1 MFYYV
6 NGTVAE
12 TGPNLA
18 VIDCGGVGYAC
29 MTTNNTLSQLK
40 KGEKKKLY
48 TYLNVGYACATT
60 NYTLSQLKKGER
72 AKLYTHLHVREDIF
86 ELYGFSS
93 QAELNSFRM
102 LIGVSGVGPKAALS
116 VLSAATPQNLALSIV
131 TGDEKALTAAPGI
144 GKKIAQRIILEL
156 KDKLA
161 KEQSSFSAQGGGAV
175 PVSLPGDKGGEAA
188 AALAVLG
195 YGSQEIGLALKGIDM
210 DALPLEE
217 IIRQAL
223 KKMVR

>member
-6 NGTVAE
+6 SGTLAE
-12 TGPNLA
+12 IGPNLA

-29 MTTNNTLSQLK
+29 
-40 KGEKKKLY
+40 
-48 TYLNVGYACATT
+48 ATT
-60 NYTLSQLKKGER
+60 NYTISRLKKGER
-72 AKLYTHLHVREDIF
+72 AKLFTYLHVREEIF
-86 ELYGFSS
+86 ELFGFSS
-93 QAELNSFRM
+93 QQELSSFKM
-102 LIGVSGVGPKAALS
+102 LIGVSGVGPKAALAI
-116 VLSAATPQNLALSIV
+116 LSSTTPNNLALSIV

-161 KEQSSFSAQGGGAV
+161 KEQTSFSSDGPVPVIASGGAN
-175 PVSLPGDKGGEAA
+175 KAGEAS

-195 YGSQEIGLALKGIDM
+195 YGTPEIAAALKGVDM
-210 DALPLEE
+210 EQPLEE

>member
-12 TGPNLA
+12 IEAGLA
-18 VIDCGGVGYAC
+18 VIDCSG
-29 MTTNNTLSQLK
+29 
-40 KGEKKKLY
+40 
-48 TYLNVGYACATT
+48 VGYACATT

-72 AKLYTHLHVREDIF
+72 AKLYTYLNVREDAMEMF
-86 ELYGFSS
+86 GFASQSELR
-93 QAELNSFRM
+93 SFKM

-116 VLSAATPQNLALSIV
+116 ILSSTTPQQLSMAV
-131 TGDEKALTAAPGI
+131 VMGDEKALTAAPGI

-156 KDKLA
+156 KDKLI
-161 KEQSSFSAQGGGAV
+161 KAQGGFEAGSGAAV
-175 PVSLPGDKGGEAA
+175 AMPAQNNKAGEAA

-195 YGSQEIGLALKGIDM
+195 YGSQEIAAALKGIDM

-217 IIRQAL
+217 IIRQSL
-223 KKMVR
+223 KKMVK

>member
-12 TGPNLA
+12 IEAGLA
-18 VIDCGGVGYAC
+18 VIDCSG
-29 MTTNNTLSQLK
+29 
-40 KGEKKKLY
+40 
-48 TYLNVGYACATT
+48 VGYACATT

-72 AKLYTHLHVREDIF
+72 AKLYTYLNVREDAMEMF
-86 ELYGFSS
+86 GFASQSELR
-93 QAELNSFRM
+93 SFKM

-116 VLSAATPQNLALSIV
+116 ILSSTTPQQLSMAV
-131 TGDEKALTAAPGI
+131 VMGDEKTLTAAPGI

-156 KDKLA
+156 KDKLI
-161 KEQSSFSAQGGGAV
+161 KEQGGFEAGSGAAVAMPAQNNKA
-175 PVSLPGDKGGEAA
+175 GEAA

-195 YGSQEIGLALKGIDM
+195 YGSQEIAAALKGIDM

-217 IIRQAL
+217 IIRQSL
-223 KKMVR
+223 KKMVK

>member
-18 VIDCGGVGYAC
+18 VIDCGG
-29 MTTNNTLSQLK
+29 
-40 KGEKKKLY
+40 
-48 TYLNVGYACATT
+48 VGYACATT

-102 LIGVSGVGPKAALS
+102 LIGVSGVGPRVALAI
-116 VLSAATPQNLALSIV
+116 LSDSAPDRLMLSIAA
-131 TGDEKALTAAPGI
+131 GDAKALTRAQGVGA
-144 GKKIAQRIILEL
+144 KLAQRIILEL
-156 KDKLA
+156 RDKVSDEDISMPFSDEIGTISTVAETIHNTA
-161 KEQSSFSAQGGGAV
+161 KSEAISALVA
-175 PVSLPGDKGGEAA
+175 
-188 AALAVLG
+188 LG
-195 YGSQEIGLALKGIDM
+195 YGQTDAAAVIAPMEDSLAVDELIRRALKSFTRG
-210 DALPLEE
+210 
-217 IIRQAL
+217 
-223 KKMVR
+223 K

>member
-1 MFYYV
+1 MFYYLD
-6 NGTVAE
+6 GTVAE
-12 TGPNLA
+12 ILPYLA

-29 MTTNNTLSQLK
+29 KTTNTTLAQLK
-40 KGEKKKLY
+40 KGQRGKLY
-48 TYLNVGYACATT
+48 TYLDVGENAF
-60 NYTLSQLKKGER
+60 G
-72 AKLYTHLHVREDIF
+72 
-86 ELYGFSS
+86 LYGF
-93 QAELNSFRM
+93 ATANELNSFKL

-161 KEQSSFSAQGGGAV
+161 KEQSSFSAQGGGVV
-175 PVSLPGDKGGEAA
+175 PVSLPGDKGNEAA

-195 YGSQEIGLALKGIDM
+195 YGSQEISLALKGVDM

>member
-1 MFYYV
+1 MFYYL

-12 TGPNLA
+12 IAAGLA
-18 VIDCGGVGYAC
+18 VIDCGG
-29 MTTNNTLSQLK
+29 
-40 KGEKKKLY
+40 
-48 TYLNVGYACATT
+48 VGYACATT

-72 AKLYTHLHVREDIF
+72 ARLYTYLHVREDIF
-86 ELYGFSS
+86 ELYGL
-93 QAELNSFRM
+93 A
-102 LIGVSGVGPKAALS
+102 I
-116 VLSAATPQNLALSIV
+116 LSATTPQNLALSIV
-131 TGDEKALTAAPGI
+131 TEDEKALTAAQGI

-161 KEQSSFSAQGGGAV
+161 KEQSSFTVQGGGGSA
-175 PVSLPGDKGGEAA
+175 PMPLGGSKSGEAA

-195 YGSQEIGLALKGIDM
+195 YGSQEISTALKGIDM

-223 KKMVR
+223 KKMVK

>member
-6 NGTVAE
+6 SGTVAE
-12 TGPNLA
+12 IGPNLA

-29 MTTNNTLSQLK
+29 
-40 KGEKKKLY
+40 
-48 TYLNVGYACATT
+48 ATT
-60 NYTLSQLKKGER
+60 NYTISRLKKGER
-72 AKLYTHLHVREDIF
+72 AKLFTYLHVREEIF
-86 ELYGFSS
+86 ELFGFSS
-93 QAELNSFRM
+93 QQELSSFKM
-102 LIGVSGVGPKAALS
+102 LIGVSGVGPKAALAI
-116 VLSAATPQNLALSIV
+116 LSSTTPNNLALSIV

-144 GKKIAQRIILEL
+144 GKRIAQRIILEL

-161 KEQSSFSAQGGGAV
+161 KEQTSFSSDGPVPVIAAGGAN
-175 PVSLPGDKGGEAA
+175 KAGEAS

-195 YGSQEIGLALKGIDM
+195 YGTPEIAAALKGVDM
-210 DALPLEE
+210 EQPLEE

>member
-12 TGPNLA
+12 IEAGLA
-18 VIDCGGVGYAC
+18 VIDCSG
-29 MTTNNTLSQLK
+29 
-40 KGEKKKLY
+40 
-48 TYLNVGYACATT
+48 VGYACATT

-72 AKLYTHLHVREDIF
+72 AKLYTYLNVREDAMEMF
-86 ELYGFSS
+86 GFASQSELR
-93 QAELNSFRM
+93 SFKM

-116 VLSAATPQNLALSIV
+116 ILSSTTPQQLSMAV
-131 TGDEKALTAAPGI
+131 VMGDEKALTAAPGI

-161 KEQSSFSAQGGGAV
+161 KDQSSFSAQSSGAI
-175 PVSLPGDKGGEAA
+175 PVVLPGDKGGEAA

-195 YGSQEIGLALKGIDM
+195 YGSQEIAAALKGIDM

-217 IIRQAL
+217 IIRQSL
-223 KKMVR
+223 KKMVK